1 MLFLLSLL
9 MPPGEFY
16 GGPSSLDLCGLGSGR
31 HSVQGS
37 HLPYPPCQ
45 TRSLWV
51 PSCQAILWPQ
61 GLGCDHTFPLCTRV
75 FMFLP
80 QMASR
85 ASPAPL
91 ASRAFIRVGVCFSCV
106 GFEMISLNK
115 VYAATDFLSLFR
127 VVCFVIGFF

>member
-1 MLFLLSLL
+1 MK
-9 MPPGEFY
+9 E
-16 GGPSSLDLCGLGSGR
+16 PSSLDLRGPGSDR

-37 HLPYPPCQ
+37 RLPELPCQ
-45 TRSLWV
+45 TRCPWV

-61 GLGCDHTFPLCTRV
+61 GPGCDHTFPLCTRV

-80 QMASR
+80 QMALC
-85 ASPAPL
+85 ASPALP
-91 ASRAFIRVGVCFSCV
+91 ASRAFIRAAVCFSCV